1 MPPLPTIEDED
12 PCAVASIGDSLRRT
26 RVRQGLT
33 PAEAGHALGLS
44 KWTLTG
50 LEDGSLPLD
59 DVRNRAY
66 LRVYARHLGVEV
78 EGFLR
83 SLDSADASG
92 GLPRGG
98 HPATGED
105 PPPAPRPRR
114 RLVVALMVVVLLFV
128 LIGGVIAAGTP
139 WLERWGAQAP
149 PPTLH
154 VAGALRGG

>member
-1 MPPLPTIEDED
+1 M
-12 PCAVASIGDSLRRT
+12 ASIGDDLRLT
-26 RVRQGLT
+26 RVRQGRT
-33 PAEAGHALGLS
+33 PAEAAHAFGLP
-44 KWTLTG
+44 KWTLAG

-98 HPATGED
+98 QLATGDD

-114 RLVVALMVVVLLFV
+114 RLVVALIVVVLLFV
-128 LIGGVIAAGTP
+128 LVGGVIAAGTP
-139 WLERWGAQAP
+139 WLEQWGAQGLPAILHAAAAP
-149 PPTLH
+149 
-154 VAGALRGG
+154 RGG